1 MIPIC
6 IAILVVFGTI
16 CACRRMWN
24 NSKKDNSKKSKKKNA
39 SNKKK

>member
-1 MIPIC
+1 MLPIC

-16 CACRRMWN
+16 CACRKMWN
-24 NSKKDNSKKSKKKNA
+24 NSKNPSKKKTKKNT